1 MNPGELVQPE
11 LVDLGRRQVGG
22 RVMPQYGFWSAARS
36 NTLETWLVATCRVSA
51 GSTMPFWRWRTMWSD
66 SC

>member
-22 RVMPQYGFWSAARS
+22 RVMPQYGF
-36 NTLETWLVATCRVSA
+36 
-51 GSTMPFWRWRTMWSD
+51 
-66 SC
+66 